1 MVANIVK
8 IYLGLLTLI
17 LAFNG
22 AILLPIGID
31 LGVLISSYKPLVP
44 YLQLRDNT
52 EYTPIQMTLPP
63 TFVGIPRFLLK

>member
-22 AILLPIGID
+22 VILLPIGID
-31 LGVLISSYKPLVP
+31 LGVLIYSYKCLVS
-44 YLQLRDNT
+44 YSSLRDST
-52 EYTPIQMTLPP
+52 EYAHIQTPLAPI
-63 TFVGIPRFLLK
+63 FKGIPRFLLK

>member
-22 AILLPIGID
+22 AILQPIGID
-31 LGVLISSYKPLVP
+31 LGVLISSYERLVP
-44 YLQLRDNT
+44 YL
-52 EYTPIQMTLPP
+52 
-63 TFVGIPRFLLK
+63 